1 MFNPTTSALPSITEI
16 IGAENT
22 YPFTLNPENDNRIL
36 LDIWHIIHE
45 ANTNPLISDKYLEV
59 QLFQQRFNDIIN
71 AKMKYFNKNQ
81 FPNDLIGELKANV
94 TFAQASIIPAK
105 NRIAG
110 DTHPTLVSDR
120 NTLILVK
127 PHKIIAESEPFQ
139 FKIFD
144 KKNNLLITKEL
155 LPPSKLPPTANNHIP
170 ETDLL
175 PHYFNKTN

>member
-16 IGAENT
+16 IEAENT

-120 NTLILVK
+120 NNLILVK
-127 PHKIIAESEPFQ
+127 PHKSIAESEPFQ

-175 PHYFNKTN
+175 PHYFN